1 MVLSVHT
8 LVGGALGAVLP
19 VSPLASF
26 AIGFVSHFV
35 LDAIPHS
42 DYPLQSIS
50 KDREDRGQDAMVK
63 DGRLAHDLFVN
74 GIDGILG
81 FLILVF
87 LTFNANSLFSIVFGA
102 IGACVPDGLQ
112 FLHFMFPKVKWL
124 QDFKKFHGIF
134 HTPLRIEEFMKKHAV
149 LSVLVQGSIACLALV
164 LIIRYIPVPF

>member
-50 KDREDRGQDAMVK
+50 KDREDRGQDGMVK

-81 FLILVF
+81 FLILVV
-87 LTFNANSLFSIVFGA
+87 LTFNAHTLLSIVLGA
-102 IGACVPDGLQ
+102 IGACFPDGLQ

-124 QDFKKFHGIF
+124 RAFKKFHGFF
-134 HTPLRIEEFMKKHAV
+134 HTPLKIEEFMKKHIA
-149 LSVLVQGSIACLALV
+149 LSVLVQGAIACIALL
-164 LIIRYIPVPF
+164 LIIKTIPIPF